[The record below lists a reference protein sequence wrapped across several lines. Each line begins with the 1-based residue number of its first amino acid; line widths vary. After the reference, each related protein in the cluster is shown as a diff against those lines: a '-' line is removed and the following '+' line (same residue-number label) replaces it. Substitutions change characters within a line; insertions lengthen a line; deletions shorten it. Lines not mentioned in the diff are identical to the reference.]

1 MKSVIF
7 IFQRNIFPKTSGY
20 PLRASRWL
28 EAFVGKA
35 TIHVV
40 FVNAREINPGT
51 EDYLR
56 ALGVNSFKHFHISP
70 IRGALHSLWFF
81 FTRGMPLQA
90 GFYSSY
96 RVRNHLKSLQ
106 EFDLALFSERRVGD
120 YMRFVRAKNQWIDLC
135 DLVDDNYRTGASRMP
150 LSMYKAYYTLEW
162 PLLKR
167 WDRKLALKAD
177 RAYLVTEYFAR
188 MMARRLNGE
197 AKGRKVVAIE
207 NGVNIELAPA
217 SEKGRNGYYFIG
229 PLSYKPNYDAV
240 MWFLDE
246 VHPFIKGDFRGKV
259 IGTYA
264 PTKLIQRLYEAGIE
278 YKPFAEDL
286 SSELTE
292 YGICLAPMISGGGL
306 LNKCL
311 EAFHSGRIVLLSPRA
326 STGFKNIQNG
336 VHAIVCDKAE
346 AWLQAFDDIDS
357 GRYDWQPEQIKHLVK
372 DYSWDRFHQEADDFL
387 Q

>member
-1 MKSVIF
+1 VKSVVF
-7 IFQRNIFPKTSGY
+7 VFQRNIFPKTSGY

-28 EAFVGKA
+28 EAFAGKA
-35 TIHVV
+35 KIHVV

-51 EDYLR
+51 EAYLKEQ
-56 ALGVNSFKHFHISP
+56 GVTSFKHFHISP
-70 IRGALHSLWFF
+70 LRGALHALWFF
-81 FTRGMPLQA
+81 FTRAMPLQA

-96 RVRNHLKSLQ
+96 RVRKHLKSLPKS
-106 EFDLALFSERRVGD
+106 DLAVFSERRVGD
-120 YMRFVRAKNQWIDLC
+120 YMRHVQADTLWIDLC

-150 LSMYKAYYTLEW
+150 WSLYKMYYLLEW

-167 WDRKLALKAD
+167 WDRKLALRAD

-188 MMARRLNGE
+188 MLARRLNGE
-197 AKGRKVVAIE
+197 AKGRKITAIE
-207 NGVNIELAPA
+207 NGVNIELSPSSAQG
-217 SEKGRNGYYFIG
+217 KQGYYFLG

-246 VHPFIKGDFRGKV
+246 VHPYIKGNFKGKV
-259 IGTYA
+259 IGAHA
-264 PTKLIQRLYEAGIE
+264 PKNLIQKLYTAGIE
-278 YKPFAEDL
+278 YKPFAQDL
-286 SSELTE
+286 SAELQD

-357 GRYDWQPEQIKHLVK
+357 GRYEWHPEQIKTLVK
-372 DYSWDRFHQEADDFL
+372 DYSWERFDQEADDYL